1 VPLLDA
7 VRSLAEASSSEEA
20 SRSILRSLARTTPAN
35 ALAILRAGDDGS
47 LFVAEQI
54 GLSLAAE
61 SVRFRP
67 ADHPRLA
74 RATRSATP
82 IRFAD
87 PREPD
92 PYDGLLLGST
102 AAVDPIHAC
111 LAAPLY
117 AHDRLVGVLTM
128 DALDPRGLDGIGDD
142 EVRLFA
148 GLCAAAARLGRA
160 PAPPA
165 AIPRSPS
172 RSGSASPSQ
181 LLGRSFA
188 IERIERE
195 IAVLAPLPTTTLIT
209 GETGVGKE
217 LVARALHDRSP
228 RARGPFITVN
238 CAALP
243 RELVLSELFG
253 HARGAFTGA
262 AAPRPGRFEA
272 ADGGTLFLDE
282 IGDLPLEAQAPLLR
296 AIQDGE
302 IQRVGEDRARHVDV
316 RIVAATHRD
325 LHDEVRGGRFR
336 ADLLHR
342 LWIYPIA
349 LPPLR
354 ERADDIPILAEHFAA
369 AFAARLSLSEIR
381 IDEEL
386 LAELTRLPWPGNVR
400 QLEHAVERA
409 AIHRLVAQGGQSAGR
424 TPLLL
429 RRADLDPALLAPAAA
444 AAAAP
449 RVPLGESLDR
459 ARHEAFVSA
468 FAASSGNAAGAARL
482 LGLSRSFTYKEA
494 IRLGILPRAGKR

>member
-1 VPLLDA
+1 MPLLDA
-7 VRSLAEASSSEEA
+7 VRSLAEASSAEEA
-20 SRSILRSLARTTPAN
+20 SRAILRSLARTTPAN
-35 ALAILRAGDDGS
+35 ALAVLRAGDDGS
-47 LFVAEQI
+47 LFVAAQI
-54 GLSLAAE
+54 GLSVAAS

-74 RATRSATP
+74 RAMASAAP
-82 IRFAD
+82 IRFDD
-87 PREPD
+87 PRQPD

-111 LAAPLY
+111 LAAPIY
-117 AHDRLVGVLTM
+117 ARDRLIGVLTM
-128 DALDPRGLDGIGDD
+128 DALDPRGLDGIRDD

-148 GLCAAAARLGRA
+148 GLAAAAARLGPA
-160 PAPPA
+160 PAPTSA
-165 AIPRSPS
+165 AWRS
-172 RSGSASPSQ
+172 REASP

-188 IERIERE
+188 MERIDRE
-195 IAVLAPLPTTTLIT
+195 IAVLGPLPTTTLIT

-228 RARGPFITVN
+228 RASRPFLAVN

-262 AAPRPGRFEA
+262 AAPRAGRFEA

-316 RIVAATHRD
+316 RLVAATHRD
-325 LHDEVRGGRFR
+325 LHHEVREGRFR

-349 LPPLR
+349 VPPLR
-354 ERADDIPILAEHFAA
+354 ERAEDIPILAWHFAA
-369 AFAARLSLSEIR
+369 AFAARLSLPEIHL
-381 IDEEL
+381 DEEL
-386 LAELTRLPWPGNVR
+386 LSALTRLPWPGNVR
-400 QLEHAVERA
+400 QLEHAIERA
-409 AIHRLVAQGGQSAGR
+409 AIHRLVAQGGSGQ

-429 RRADLDPALLAPAAA
+429 RRADLDPALAGPAGS
-444 AAAAP
+444 
-449 RVPLGESLDR
+449 RVALGDSLDR
-459 ARHEAFVSA
+459 ARREAFVHA
-468 FAASSGNAAGAARL
+468 FQASSGNAAGAARL

-494 IRLGILPRAGKR
+494 TRLGILPRAGKR

>member
-1 VPLLDA
+1 MPLLDA
-7 VRSLAEASSSEEA
+7 IRSLAEAPSCEEA
-20 SRSILRSLARTTPAN
+20 SQSILRSLARTTPAN
-35 ALAILRAGDDGS
+35 ALAVLRVGDDGS
-47 LFVAEQI
+47 LVVAAQI
-54 GLSLAAE
+54 GLSVAAS

-67 ADHPRLA
+67 SEHPRLA
-74 RATRSATP
+74 RATRSAAP
-82 IRFAD
+82 IRFDD

-92 PYDGLLLGST
+92 PYDGLLLGSS

-128 DALDPRGLDGIGDD
+128 DALDPRGLDGIRDD

-148 GLCAAAARLGRA
+148 GLFTAATRLGPA
-160 PAPPA
+160 PAPIVA
-165 AIPRSPS
+165 PRSGATPT
-172 RSGSASPSQ
+172 
-181 LLGRSFA
+181 LLGRSSA
-188 IERIERE
+188 MERIERE
-195 IAVLAPLPTTTLIT
+195 IAVLSPLPITTLIT

-228 RARGPFITVN
+228 RARRPFIAVN

-262 AAPRPGRFEA
+262 AATRPGRFEA

-282 IGDLPLEAQAPLLR
+282 IGDLPLDAQAPLLR

-302 IQRVGEDRARHVDV
+302 IQRVGEDRTRHVDV
-316 RIVAATHRD
+316 RIVAATHRS
-325 LHDEVRGGRFR
+325 LADEVREGRFR

-349 LPPLR
+349 VPPLR
-354 ERADDIPILAEHFAA
+354 ERPEDIPLLAVHFAR
-369 AFAARLSLSEIR
+369 AFAARLSIPEIHL
-381 IDEEL
+381 DDDL
-386 LAELTRLPWPGNVR
+386 LAALMRLPWPGNVR

-409 AIHRLVAQGGQSAGR
+409 ALHRMMAQGGPAV
-424 TPLLL
+424 TPLLV
-429 RRADLDPALLAPAAA
+429 RCADLDPALAGLVAFAASS
-444 AAAAP
+444 P
-449 RVPLGESLDR
+449 QPLGESLDR
-459 ARHEAFVSA
+459 ARREAFRSA
-468 FAASSGNAAGAARL
+468 FQASSGNAAKAARL

-494 IRLGILPRAGKR
+494 VRLGILPPPGKR

>member
-7 VRSLAEASSSEEA
+7 VRSLAEARSSEEA
-20 SRSILRSLARTTPAN
+20 SLAILRSLARTTPAN
-35 ALAILRAGDDGS
+35 ALALLRAEDDGS

-54 GLSLAAE
+54 GLSVAAE

-117 AHDRLVGVLTM
+117 VRGRLVGVLTM
-128 DALDPRGLDGIGDD
+128 DALDPRGLDGIRDD

-148 GLCAAAARLGRA
+148 GLFAAAARLG
-160 PAPPA
+160 PAPTPPPA
-165 AIPRSPS
+165 DPRSRAAPT
-172 RSGSASPSQ
+172 

-188 IERIERE
+188 MERIERE
-195 IAVLAPLPTTTLIT
+195 IAILAALPTTTLIL

-228 RARGPFITVN
+228 RARRPFVAVN

-262 AAPRPGRFEA
+262 AAPRAGRFEA

-302 IQRVGEDRARHVDV
+302 IQRVGEDRPRHVDV

-325 LHDEVRGGRFR
+325 LPSEVREGRFR

-354 ERADDIPILAEHFAA
+354 ERPDDIPLLAAHFASV
-369 AFAARLSLSEIR
+369 FAARLSLSEIR
-381 IDEEL
+381 LDEDL
-386 LAELTRLPWPGNVR
+386 LSALQRSSWPGNVR
-400 QLEHAVERA
+400 QLEHAIERA
-409 AIHRLVAQGGQSAGR
+409 ALHRLMAQGGPSR
-424 TPLLL
+424 TPMWL
-429 RRADLDPALLAPAAA
+429 RRADLDPALLGPIA

-449 RVPLGESLDR
+449 LLLAGTLDR
-459 ARHEAFVSA
+459 ARHEAFLSA
-468 FAASSGNAAGAARL
+468 FQASSGNAAAAARL

-494 IRLGILPRAGKR
+494 IRLGILPPAGKR

>member
-1 VPLLDA
+1 MPLLDA
-7 VRSLAEASSSEEA
+7 VRSLAQASSSEEA

-35 ALAILRAGDDGS
+35 ALALLRAREDGS
-47 LFVAEQI
+47 LVVTAQI
-54 GLSLAAE
+54 GLSVAAE

-74 RATRSATP
+74 RATRSPTL

-117 AHDRLVGVLTM
+117 MHDRLVGVMTL
-128 DALDPRGLDGIGDD
+128 DALDPRGLDGIRDD
-142 EVRLFA
+142 DVRLFA
-148 GLCAAAARLGRA
+148 GLFVAAQRLGSA
-160 PAPPA
+160 PALPFARAHA
-165 AIPRSPS
+165 APT
-172 RSGSASPSQ
+172 

-188 IERIERE
+188 IARIERE
-195 IAVLAPLPTTTLIT
+195 ISVLASLSTITLIT

-228 RARGPFITVN
+228 RASRPFIAVN

-243 RELVLSELFG
+243 RELVLAELFG

-262 AAPRPGRFEA
+262 AATRPGRFEA

-282 IGDLPLEAQAPLLR
+282 IGDLPFDAQAPLLR
-296 AIQDGE
+296 AIQHGE

-316 RIVAATHRD
+316 RVVAATHRN
-325 LHDEVRGGRFR
+325 LPDEVREGRFR

-349 LPPLR
+349 IPPLR
-354 ERADDIPILAEHFAA
+354 ERPEDIPLLAEHFAEA
-369 AFAARLSLSEIR
+369 CRKRLSLSAVHL
-381 IDEEL
+381 DEEL
-386 LAELTRLPWPGNVR
+386 VAELTRLPWPGNSR

-409 AIHRLVAQGGQSAGR
+409 ALHRLMALGGPTRA
-424 TPLLL
+424 PLVL
-429 RRADLDPALLAPAAA
+429 RRADLDPALRGAEAPVTSAHL
-444 AAAAP
+444 
-449 RVPLGESLDR
+449 PLGASLDR
-459 ARHEAFVSA
+459 ARHEAFVRA
-468 FAASSGNAAGAARL
+468 FQASSGNAAKAARL

-494 IRLGILPRAGKR
+494 IRLGVLPPATRK

>member
-1 VPLLDA
+1 LPLLDA
-7 VRSLAEASSSEEA
+7 VRSLAEASSFEEA
-20 SRSILRSLARTTPAN
+20 SQSILRSLARTTPAN
-35 ALAILRAGDDGS
+35 ALALLRADADGS
-47 LFVAEQI
+47 LFVAAQI
-54 GLSLAAE
+54 GLSLAAS

-67 ADHPRLA
+67 AEHPRLA
-74 RATRSATP
+74 RATRSPTP
-82 IRFAD
+82 IRFTD

-92 PYDGLLLGST
+92 PYDGLLLGSS

-117 AHDRLVGVLTM
+117 SRDRLVGVLTM
-128 DALDPRGLDGIGDD
+128 DALDPRGLDGIRDD

-148 GLCAAAARLGRA
+148 GLFAAAARLGPT
-160 PAPPA
+160 PAPTLIVRAHPA
-165 AIPRSPS
+165 PT
-172 RSGSASPSQ
+172 
-181 LLGRSFA
+181 LLGRSSA
-188 IERIERE
+188 MERIDRE
-195 IAVLAPLPTTTLIT
+195 IAVLAPLPITTLIT

-228 RARGPFITVN
+228 RARRPFIAVN

-243 RELVLSELFG
+243 RELVLAELFG

-262 AAPRPGRFEA
+262 AATRPGRFEA

-296 AIQDGE
+296 AIQEGE

-316 RIVAATHRD
+316 RIIAATHRH
-325 LHDEVRGGRFR
+325 LPDEVRAGRFR

-354 ERADDIPILAEHFAA
+354 ERPEDIPILALHFART
-369 AFAARLSLSEIR
+369 FATRLSLPEIHL
-381 IDEEL
+381 DDEL
-386 LAELTRLPWPGNVR
+386 LAALTRLPWPGNVR

-409 AIHRLVAQGGQSAGR
+409 ALHRLMAQSGPAQ
-424 TPLLL
+424 PLLQV
-429 RRADLDPALLAPAAA
+429 RRADLDPTLTGPIAPAASSTL
-444 AAAAP
+444 
-449 RVPLGESLDR
+449 PLVESLDR
-459 ARHEAFVSA
+459 ARHEAFVNA
-468 FAASSGNAAGAARL
+468 FQASSGNAAAAARL

-494 IRLGILPRAGKR
+494 IRLGILPPAGKRRT